1 MGPVSPLQATPKSCC
16 HGSCF
21 CCPGTFPPPTRGSG
35 HKRLKNVLGQRSAWH
50 CTWLIWICFSNRR
63 MLFAFSLPLL
73 QALRVKKQP
82 PPSRAVT
89 LWARTRV
96 RAPTSGLPSP
106 LPAAMEQLHSGS
118 CCLAV
123 LGLPCTPLPCCTSLK
138 KGRGS
143 RVFVEKPDHALASVA
158 LSPGVNVPALNHG
171 VWGTWAG
178 GGGNKL
184 QCWGCSE
191 LPSDPSGASE
201 QGSVPRCF
209 PVSRSWGRALQPQQ
223 SRPASSPSCRAS
235 TGRHQAAVIKRC
247 GARHHP
253 EPNLGDFP
261 STTPAL

>member
-1 MGPVSPLQATPKSCC
+1 M
-16 HGSCF
+16 
-21 CCPGTFPPPTRGSG
+21 
-35 HKRLKNVLGQRSAWH
+35 
-50 CTWLIWICFSNRR
+50 
-63 MLFAFSLPLL
+63 FAFSLPLL
-73 QALRVKKQP
+73 QALGVKKQP

-96 RAPTSGLPSP
+96 RAPMSGLPSP
-106 LPAAMEQLHSGS
+106 LPAGMGQLCLRS

-123 LGLPCTPLPCCTSLK
+123 LGLPCTPQPCCTSLK

-143 RVFVEKPDHALASVA
+143 RVFVEKPDHALASGA

-191 LPSDPSGASE
+191 LPSVASGASE

-209 PVSRSWGRALQPQQ
+209 LVSRSRGRALQPQR

-235 TGRHQAAVIKRC
+235 TGRHQAAVIKRR

-261 STTPAL
+261 DTTSALEPAPETPKGTAGAQQVAVSLELPGLSAELP